1 MTPKGN
7 RKQNENIKGQDLP
20 DGGPAQK
27 ILPNRFYFRSI
38 YIRVDVCVVVRCVA
52 PDVAHTLLL
61 LLNTV

>member
-1 MTPKGN
+1 MEALA
-7 RKQNENIKGQDLP
+7 R
-20 DGGPAQK
+20 K